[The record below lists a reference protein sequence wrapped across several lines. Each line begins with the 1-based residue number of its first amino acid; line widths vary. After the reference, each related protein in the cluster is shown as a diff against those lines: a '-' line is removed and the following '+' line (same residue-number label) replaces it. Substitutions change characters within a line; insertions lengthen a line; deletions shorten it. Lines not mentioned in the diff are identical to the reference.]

1 MKKMLC
7 VLLVLILT
15 AALTATMAN
24 AEVIKILVGQ
34 DPSPAPIGW
43 INEDGT
49 VDGYD
54 RAVINAV
61 DELLEDYEFEI
72 EVTDFQGLFAGVDS
86 GRYQIIVDNL
96 TWKPE
101 RAERYLFSENYYVW
115 NTTVI
120 AVRKGDDSI
129 KSIEDLA
136 GKRTVLKATGA
147 FDQLFVENF
156 NDEHTDNPVKIT
168 YSEQDRLVSYQ
179 QLADGQIDFLIQEL
193 ASLLTY
199 EEDFGIELDYVLPS
213 MEEQKE
219 MQDPAGYFVFPKT
232 EEGEAIREAV
242 DGAILTLREN
252 GTLSALAIE
261 YFGFDIFEGIE

>member
-147 FDQLFVENF
+147 FA
-156 NDEHTDNPVKIT
+156 DNPVKIT

-232 EEGEAIREAV
+232 EDGEAIREAV

-252 GTLSALAIE
+252 GTLSELAIE